1 MEAAPETTV
10 PVKRRLRR
18 WLLALCGIFLLF
30 FGVLLLPPVH
40 TALAKRLWKVV
51 RAQSGLNVV
60 AQSVQWQWPLG
71 LSLHHAVLRDSSDR
85 PVVHLAEVS
94 LRGPW
99 FAPGL
104 GFSAASLQI
113 NGGTVLLERQRK
125 DSSFTLLSALAPL
138 LEGPPAAQPTP
149 WKISKLELLNVR
161 ILLRDQHQR
170 WGSQDLRLNRLL
182 VHQLGGAPEGVL
194 RANLKEL
201 AASSQDRT
209 VAFRLAAQFTSRPN
223 GAWSAQSLDLQ
234 ATGLTASGAVSGK
247 GMDTLDGKWKVR
259 GEVASLLRWPRWLG
273 LRTDTLPQ
281 AGVFQSSGVLAKRG
295 ALLEWK
301 DVRAT
306 APGLV
311 LNTSG
316 SGNYQTEVLRTKN
329 TELQFNTRMLLSAW
343 PQSFFASVREQIQP
357 NWVGAVRTKAGI
369 SKRSGWLQSEVQLQS
384 GEFARLNANW
394 TGSVKKRD
402 ALPYRVEWAV
412 SVPKG
417 SVLFPDSLE
426 VGPLLAQGSI
436 EGVGYNPET
445 WNARGA
451 VSVEV
456 ARFGGYRA
464 DGLRARFGL
473 EPHLLSAGWN
483 WNNSAVQAH
492 GAHEFLFPDSAHW
505 EHRGEFTSVR
515 LDLRSAGLVSA
526 PEGHVSGKWSYLF
539 AAENENKELEFKQMG
554 ANWRDAQGGH
564 PLGAFTATGSW
575 NQDQASLIVRGDALD
590 LDASALGSPSA
601 VLNWWAG
608 PWEERMVGQ
617 TPKSANSAEA
627 SGNVRVFLKNTDS
640 WLDLVDTSSH
650 FASGTVAQWTLQSNG
665 ESSWEIV
672 APRAQSQGIRVYGVR
687 LLGSTSRGSALASME
702 VDSLSGYAS
711 SSAVRWSA
719 ANGSGTVEWSLQGPK
734 ASGLAFS
741 GSSKAV
747 FQTNGRWLGRWGDGS
762 LRIPGDVLQSAAG
775 ATWSIGPH
783 GWESDPVRWSGER
796 GRVWFGGALSAA
808 PDAQLQLGVEGL
820 PLSLAKPWLDS
831 TNTQLA
837 GRVSAQVS
845 VQSPLG
851 TPGIQGS
858 LGIDS
863 LVWNREWMGK
873 LTGSADYSKTTKI
886 STIGL
891 SLDRGER
898 KTVSVRASY
907 DPQAEQWP
915 VQATVHVDRLR
926 LMALQPY
933 LAGTLERFRGTVRGE
948 VKFQWSE
955 SKYLLT
961 GELELPS
968 FAASVPLLGT
978 DYGVDGVPRLTL
990 GENQWTLHPVVVRD
1004 TKERTQ
1010 GSLSGT
1016 FRPNK
1021 FKDPRLDLTLDLV
1034 DLLALDLPT
1043 SDLFFG
1049 KVYAKGTVKV
1059 LGPLDA
1065 LRLDVRAEAAKP
1077 SVFKL
1082 PLSTPTEYEA
1092 NSTISFVRP
1101 IQEAP
1106 ERIRTTVA
1114 RGLDVS
1120 LALQVTPMMTMEL
1133 LLDETVGDII
1143 RGNGVGWMKVDYPPT
1158 GALRLNGSVEL
1169 TGGSYLFTL
1178 QNLINKSFDVAP
1190 GGTLSWTGDPYGG
1203 RVNMRAVYTT
1213 RTALTGMV
1221 NQPDY
1226 GGQRVPVQ
1234 LGLNLTGDLMQPQL
1248 GFDFALPNANPAWQ
1262 EELRNRLADG
1272 DKRNIQAFSLLL
1284 TNAFW
1289 QSNEG
1294 LLSQSVQ
1301 SVNANTTQML
1311 ASQFSNFLAQGL
1323 GDFVDIDLAYSG
1335 SNRTDARD
1343 QLEVAL
1349 SKAFLNDR
1357 VSVQTTL
1364 DVPLG
1369 RQDAS
1374 STTSGL
1380 VGDVQVYY
1388 KITEDGRWKARAFNR
1403 SNNNNPALDRLSP
1416 YTQGVGLEFGTQAN
1430 SWKALF
1436 RRRKK
1441 TK

>member
-1 MEAAPETTV
+1 M
-10 PVKRRLRR
+10 
-18 WLLALCGIFLLF
+18 LALGGVFLLF
-30 FGVLLLPPVH
+30 FGILLLPPVQN
-40 TALAKRLWKVV
+40 ALAKRLWKVV

-85 PVVHLAEVS
+85 PVMHLAELSV
-94 LRGPW
+94 RGPW

-113 NGGTVLLERQRK
+113 KGGTVLLERPRK
-125 DSSFTLLSALAPL
+125 DSTFTLLSALAPL
-138 LEGPPAAQPTP
+138 LEGPPAPQPTP

-170 WGSQDLRLNRLL
+170 WGSQDIRLNKLL
-182 VHQLGGAPEGVL
+182 VHQLGGDPEGVL

-209 VAFRLAAQFTSRPN
+209 VALRLAAQLTSRPN
-223 GAWSAQSLDLQ
+223 GAWSAQSMDLQ

-259 GEVASLLRWPRWLG
+259 GEVASLLKWPRWLG
-273 LRTDTLPQ
+273 MQTDTLPNT
-281 AGVFQSSGVLAKRG
+281 GVVQSSGDLAKRG
-295 ALLEWK
+295 ALWEWK
-301 DVRAT
+301 DVRVT
-306 APGLV
+306 APGLA
-311 LNTSG
+311 LKTSG
-316 SGNYQTEVLRTKN
+316 SGNYQGELLRTKN
-329 TELQFNTRMLLSAW
+329 TEIQFNSNTLLKAW
-343 PQSFFASVREQIQP
+343 PKSFFASFREQVQP
-357 NWVGAVRTKAGI
+357 NWAGAVSTKAGI
-369 SKRSGWLQSEVQLQS
+369 NKRSGWLQFEVQLQS

-394 TGSVKKRD
+394 TGSIQNKKD
-402 ALPYRVEWAV
+402 LPYRAAWAV
-412 SVPKG
+412 SVPEG

-426 VGPLLAQGSI
+426 VGPVLAQGSL

-445 WNARGA
+445 WNASGSA
-451 VSVEV
+451 TVEV
-456 ARFGGYRA
+456 ARVAGYRA
-464 DGLRARFGL
+464 DGLHAQFDL
-473 EPHLLSAGWN
+473 EPHFLSAGWN
-483 WNNSAVQAH
+483 WNNSFVQAQ
-492 GAHEFLFPDSAHW
+492 GAHEFSFSDSAHW
-505 EHRGEFTSVR
+505 EHRGEFTLAK
-515 LDLRSAGLVSA
+515 LDLRSVGLASA
-526 PEGHVSGKWSYLF
+526 PEGRVSGKWSYSF
-539 AAENENKELEFKQMG
+539 AAAPNNQELEFKQIG
-554 ANWRDAQGGH
+554 ANWRNAQGEH
-564 PLGAFTATGSW
+564 PLGALAATASW
-575 NQDQASLIVRGDALD
+575 NVERALFTVRGDALD
-590 LDASALGSPSA
+590 LDAAALGSPSA

-608 PWEERMVGQ
+608 PWEERMAGQ
-617 TPKSANSAEA
+617 MPKTANSTGA
-627 SGNVRVFLKNTDS
+627 SANVRVLLKNTDS
-640 WLDLVDTSSH
+640 WMDLADTTSR
-650 FASGTVAQWTLQSNG
+650 FASGTVAQWTLRANG
-665 ESSWEIV
+665 ESSWEV
-672 APRAQSQGIRVYGVR
+672 FAPRAQSQGFRVYGVR
-687 LLGSTSRGSALASME
+687 LLGSTAHGSNRASVEM
-702 VDSLSGYAS
+702 DSLSGYAS
-711 SSAVRWSA
+711 SSVVNWVA
-719 ANGSGTVEWSLQGPK
+719 ANGSGTLDWSVKGPS

-741 GSSKAV
+741 GSSKAAY
-747 FQTNGRWLGRWGDGS
+747 QTDGRWLGSWGDGS
-762 LRIPGDVLQSAAG
+762 LRIPGDVLQTTAG
-775 ATWSIGPH
+775 ATWSTGPR

-796 GRVWFGGALSAA
+796 GLVWFGGALSAA
-808 PDAQLQLGVEGL
+808 PDAHFQLGTEGL

-831 TNTQLA
+831 ANTQLD
-837 GRVSAQVS
+837 GRLSAQIS

-858 LGIDS
+858 VGIDS
-863 LVWNREWMGK
+863 LVWNREWMGR
-873 LTGSADYSKTTKI
+873 LSGSAEYSKTTKI

-891 SLDRGER
+891 ALDRGER

-933 LAGTLERFRGTVRGE
+933 LAGTLDRFRGTVRGE

-990 GENQWTLHPVVVRD
+990 GEDQWTLHPVVIRD

-1010 GSLSGT
+1010 GSLSAT

-1021 FKDPRLDLTLDLV
+1021 FKDPRLDLTLELV

-1065 LRLDVRAEAAKP
+1065 LRLDVRAEAAKA

-1082 PLSTPTEYEA
+1082 PLSAPTEYEA
-1092 NSTISFVRP
+1092 NSSISFVHP
-1101 IQEAP
+1101 VQEAR
-1106 ERIRTTVA
+1106 ERIRTAVV

-1120 LALQVTPMMTMEL
+1120 LALQVTPLMTMEL

-1190 GGTLSWTGDPYGG
+1190 GGTLAWTGDPYGG
-1203 RVNMRAVYTT
+1203 RLNLRAVYTT

-1226 GGQRVPVQ
+1226 GGQRIPVQ
-1234 LGLNLTGDLMQPQL
+1234 LGLNLSGDLMQPQL
-1248 GFDFALPNANPAWQ
+1248 AFDFALPNANPAWQ

-1284 TNAFW
+1284 TNSFW

-1369 RQDAS
+1369 RQEAS
-1374 STTSGL
+1374 SSTSGL
-1380 VGDVQVYY
+1380 VGDVQVNY

-1441 TK
+1441 AN

>member
-1 MEAAPETTV
+1 V
-10 PVKRRLRR
+10 RR
-18 WLLALCGIFLLF
+18 WLLAVSGIFLLF
-30 FGVLLLPPVH
+30 FGVLLLPPVQ
-40 TALAKRLWKVV
+40 TALAKRLWKLV
-51 RAQSGLNVV
+51 RVQSGLNVV

-85 PVVHLAEVS
+85 PLVHLAEVN

-113 NGGTVLLERQRK
+113 KGGTVLLERPRK
-125 DSSFTLLSALAPL
+125 DSTFTLLSALAPL
-138 LEGPPAAQPTP
+138 LEGPPAPQPTP
-149 WKISKLELLNVR
+149 WKISKLELRNVQ

-182 VHQLGGAPEGVL
+182 VHQLGGDPEGVL

-209 VAFRLAAQFTSRPN
+209 VALRLAAQLTSRPN
-223 GAWSAQSLDLQ
+223 GAWSVQSLDLH

-247 GMDTLDGKWKVR
+247 GMDTLNGEWKVR

-273 LRTDTLPQ
+273 MQTDTLPNT
-281 AGVFQSSGVLAKRG
+281 GVVETSGVLAKRG
-295 ALLEWK
+295 AQLAWK
-301 DVRAT
+301 DVRVE
-306 APGLV
+306 APGIS

-316 SGNYQTEVLRTKN
+316 SGNYKTELLRTKN
-329 TELQFNTRMLLSAW
+329 TKIQFNTSTLLNAW

-357 NWVGAVRTKAGI
+357 QWVGVVRTKAGVTT
-369 SKRSGWLQSEVQLQS
+369 RSGWVQSEVRLQS
-384 GEFARLNANW
+384 GEFAQLNANW
-394 TGSVKKRD
+394 TGSVTKKEE
-402 ALPYRVEWAV
+402 LPYRAEWAV
-412 SVPKG
+412 SVPEG

-426 VGPLLAQGSI
+426 VGPVLAQGTLN
-436 EGVGYNPET
+436 GVGYNPET
-445 WNARGA
+445 WSASGA
-451 VSVEV
+451 LSVEV

-464 DGLRARFGL
+464 DGLRAQFDL

-492 GAHEFLFPDSAHW
+492 GAHEFSFPDSAHW
-505 EHRGEFTSVR
+505 EHRGEFTSVQ
-515 LDLRSAGLVSA
+515 LDLRSAGLASA
-526 PEGHVSGKWSYLF
+526 PEGRVSGKWSYSF
-539 AAENENKELEFKQMG
+539 AAENANKELEFKQMG
-554 ANWRDAQGGH
+554 ANWRNAQGGH
-564 PLGAFTATGSW
+564 PLGALTATGSW
-575 NQDQASLIVRGDALD
+575 NEDRASLTVRGDALD
-590 LDASALGSPSA
+590 LDATVVGNPSEVLG
-601 VLNWWAG
+601 WWAG
-608 PWEERMVGQ
+608 PWEERLAGQ
-617 TPKSANSAEA
+617 TPKTANAAGA
-627 SGNVRVFLKNTDS
+627 SGNLRVLLKKTDS
-640 WLDLVDTSSH
+640 WMDLVDTSSRC
-650 FASGTVAQWTLQSNG
+650 ASGTLAQWSLRSNG
-665 ESSWEIV
+665 ESSWEVV
-672 APRAQSQGIRVYGVR
+672 APRAQSQGFRVYGVR
-687 LLGSTSRGSALASME
+687 ISGSTSRGSALARVE

-711 SSAVRWSA
+711 YSLVRWVAS
-719 ANGSGTVEWSLQGPK
+719 NGTGTLEWSVKGPA

-741 GSSKAV
+741 GSSKATY
-747 FQTNGRWLGRWGDGS
+747 QTDGRWLGRWGDGS
-762 LRIPGDVLQSAAG
+762 LHIPGDVLQTAAG
-775 ATWSIGPH
+775 ATWSTGPR

-796 GRVWFGGALSAA
+796 GGVWFGGDLSAA
-808 PDAQLQLGVEGL
+808 PDAQFQLGVEGL

-863 LVWNREWMGK
+863 LVWNREWMGTM
-873 LTGSADYSKTTKI
+873 TGSADYSKTTKI

-891 SLDRGER
+891 ALDRGER
-898 KTVSVRASY
+898 KTLSVRASY
-907 DPQAEQWP
+907 DPQAELWP
-915 VQATVHVDRLR
+915 VEATVHVDRLR

-933 LAGTLERFRGTVRGE
+933 LAGTLDRFRGTVRGE

-1010 GSLSGT
+1010 GSLSAT

-1021 FKDPRLDLTLDLV
+1021 FKDPRLDLTLELV

-1092 NSTISFVRP
+1092 NSSISFVRP

-1120 LALQVTPMMTMEL
+1120 LALQVTPLMTMEL

-1190 GGTLSWTGDPYGG
+1190 GGTLAWTGDPYGG
-1203 RVNMRAVYTT
+1203 RVNLRAVYTT

-1335 SNRTDARD
+1335 SNRSDARD

-1380 VGDVQVYY
+1380 VGDVQVNY

-1441 TK
+1441 AK